1 MGSAT
6 TYGFEVQKVNIGTTN
21 ITSPIFF
28 LEYGGKLYANDLL
41 LNHTGGIYVTGN
53 SRRHIIASSDS
64 SGNVYLVSIGA
75 SYPPTLQ
82 AVSLSITVHI
92 SGA

>member
-21 ITSPIFF
+21 IASPIFF

-41 LNHTGGIYVTGN
+41 LNSAGGIYATGN

-64 SGNVYLVSIGA
+64 LGNVYLVSIGA
-75 SYPPTLQ
+75 SYPPTLA
-82 AVSLSITVHI
+82 AVSVDITVHI
-92 SGA
+92 SGV